1 MATFSSGLGYSSYDP
16 LLQLDI
22 KRLKLYADFY
32 TSMTFCLRVTLAF
45 VSKTK

>member
-1 MATFSSGLGYSSYDP
+1 
-16 LLQLDI
+16 LLQLGI

-45 VSKTK
+45 VSKTKLDKVNNYGNEY